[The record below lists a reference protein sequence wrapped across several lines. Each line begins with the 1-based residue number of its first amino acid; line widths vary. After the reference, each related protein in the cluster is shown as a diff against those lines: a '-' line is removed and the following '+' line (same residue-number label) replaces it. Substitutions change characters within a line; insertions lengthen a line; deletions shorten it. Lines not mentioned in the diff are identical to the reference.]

1 MNELKI
7 KIPEGIP
14 ITPELVKR
22 IQLAVLPQIAENY
35 ALIICEKHFGKK
47 FKLVDE
53 QLVIQDLVNAL
64 KIRKGEKVGQPSY
77 GTTLWDFVFEPNTS
91 DVQVQIQ
98 NEVRRV
104 ATQDPRLVINTIR
117 AFPKENGILIEVQ
130 LSINP
135 YNNAGDLAL
144 FFNSQTN
151 TAAVA

>member
-1 MNELKI
+1 MATYVGFSTVNADKPRTVNPPPAI
-7 KIPEGIP
+7 DNQANGITNP
-14 ITPELVKR
+14 IV
-22 IQLAVLPQIAENY
+22 
-35 ALIICEKHFGKK
+35 FGKK

-64 KIRKGEKVGQPSY
+64 NIRKGEKVGQPSY
-77 GTTLWDFVFEPNTS
+77 GTTLWDFVFEPNTA
-91 DVQVQIQ
+91 DVQVEIQ

-104 ATQDPRLVINTIR
+104 ASLDPRIDINTIR

-144 FFNSQTN
+144 FFNSQTLSF
-151 TAAVA
+151 